1 MMSTIV
7 WRGIAIAIL
16 LVVVWVVAKLVVGIA
31 GALIHLLLLIAFLVL
46 VYVVVRY
53 ALARRS

>member
-1 MMSTIV
+1 MSSIV

-16 LVVVWVVAKLVVGIA
+16 LVVVWVVAKLIVGIA

-46 VYVVVRY
+46 VYVLVRH
-53 ALARRS
+53 AVARRP

>member
-1 MMSTIV
+1 MSTIV